1 MTPKRDHE
9 VEAQPSTR
17 SEILG
22 VNCRFLNQAPEMSPS
37 RTFLHH
43 IRSTER
49 RLLVA
54 VSTHPVV
61 GLPGNQGTGL
71 KGCRLQESDILQRLL
86 GVDLH

>member
-1 MTPKRDHE
+1 MTPQSDHE

-37 RTFLHH
+37 CTFLHH
-43 IRSTER
+43 IRTTER
-49 RLLVA
+49 RLA

-61 GLPGNQGTGL
+61 SLPGNQGNGL